1 MIANLLKM
9 KYVTAK
15 VISQEIQKVKM
26 LKTFIFRY
34 DHKHNYIKTIL
45 QYILK
50 CLNLHLLKSCQK
62 VLFPQVLYKHY

>member
-9 KYVTAK
+9 KYVTTK

-34 DHKHNYIKTIL
+34 DHKHNSIKTIL
-45 QYILK
+45 QYI
-50 CLNLHLLKSCQK
+50 
-62 VLFPQVLYKHY
+62 

>member
-45 QYILK
+45 QYI
-50 CLNLHLLKSCQK
+50 
-62 VLFPQVLYKHY
+62 